1 MITMKCDSCG
11 KEIELIE
18 GGAVSLQCPYCG
30 GGGVSFDRTIV
41 RTCTECGDSEKV
53 TVGKTVPAFHDKPR
67 CKSYTWTL
75 TSVGRPKV
83 KKFEPEPVLDV
94 VDEAELPAENDENVE
109 ATVKRARRRRRM

>member
-1 MITMKCDSCG
+1 MITMKCGSCG

-53 TVGKTVPAFHDKPR
+53 KVGKTVPAFHDKPR
-67 CKSYTWTL
+67 CKSYTWIL
-75 TSVGRPKV
+75 EAVGRPRPKHI
-83 KKFEPEPVLDV
+83 EERSTEDPLTAVLDE
-94 VDEAELPAENDENVE
+94 EASEIPV
-109 ATVKRARRRRRM
+109 RRRRRK